1 MMSRRA
7 VAAAE
12 ALVAAAIVIGHNIFR
27 VVPNEVLVLVL
38 LGAVSC
44 AVRRQSLKTIG
55 YRRPASWGRTAVLA
69 LGVALGLQ
77 AFSIFVVDPLAIR
90 FTGQTADLSDFQ
102 PVVGNVKLAAI
113 YLLVIWSFA
122 AFGEEFAYRGY
133 LLRRTIDA
141 LGGSTRGSVAA
152 VLLCGALFGVGHF
165 YQGPVGTIDST
176 VSGLAFGTLY
186 VRSAGDLWPSTLA
199 HGLTDTLALV
209 LISSGAYAIEP
220 RVGLGETESTEE
232 TVLQEFVMRRAHP
245 VA

>member
-12 ALVAAAIVIGHNIFR
+12 ALVAAAIVVGHNIFH
-27 VVPNEVLVLVL
+27 VVPNEVVVLVL
-38 LGAVSC
+38 IGAVSC
-44 AVRRQSLKTIG
+44 AVRRQSPAAIG
-55 YRRPASWGRTAVLA
+55 YRRPASWRGTAA
-69 LGVALGLQ
+69 VALAVAVALQ

-90 FTGQTADLSDFQ
+90 FTGQTADLSDIR
-102 PVVGNVKLAAI
+102 PVVGNITLVAI

-152 VLLCGALFGVGHF
+152 VLLCGALFGAGHY
-165 YQGPVGTIDST
+165 YQGFVGMIDST

-186 VRSAGDLWPSTLA
+186 VRSEGNLWPSTLA

-209 LISSGAYAIEP
+209 LIASGAVQI
-220 RVGLGETESTEE
+220 
-232 TVLQEFVMRRAHP
+232 
-245 VA
+245 

>member
-27 VVPNEVLVLVL
+27 VVPNEVVVLVL

-44 AVRRQSLKTIG
+44 AIRRQSLHAIG
-55 YRRPASWGRTAVLA
+55 YRRPASWASTAAVA
-69 LGVALGLQ
+69 LCVALGLQ
-77 AFSIFVVDPLAIR
+77 AFSIFVIDPLAIR
-90 FTGQTADLSDFQ
+90 FTGQTADLSDFR
-102 PVVGNVKLAAI
+102 PVVGNIKLVAI

-152 VLLCGALFGVGHF
+152 VLLCGALFGIGHY
-165 YQGPVGTIDST
+165 YQGLVGMVDST
-176 VSGLAFGTLY
+176 VSGLVFGTLY
-186 VRSAGDLWPSTLA
+186 VRSGGNLWPSTLA
-199 HGLTDTLALV
+199 HGLTDTLALG
-209 LISSGAYAIEP
+209 LIASGAYAI
-220 RVGLGETESTEE
+220 
-232 TVLQEFVMRRAHP
+232 
-245 VA
+245 